1 MHPQTQVRA
10 PLRRNGWGS
19 DPHLTQMAPLTVVS
33 EGMAFRCGIGC
44 GWGQIRC
51 WRALLNAGKL
61 AMLRRMPQHA
71 ASPLTHAPIPS
82 EHLPQLPPTTS
93 TNTHQRWHGGGVG
106 DQPPP
111 PHGQSTCPTT
121 PHTSPTTHN
130 THASHACPHT
140 ATHTCTH
147 TPPPAG
153 HSDAARGRTQ
163 AEMAGGVDRLV

>member
-1 MHPQTQVRA
+1 MIPTGIYRCHSLCCLHAGAVFLWLLEHGGGRMRRWRA
-10 PLRRNGWGS
+10 P
-19 DPHLTQMAPLTVVS
+19 
-33 EGMAFRCGIGC
+33 
-44 GWGQIRC
+44 QIT
-51 WRALLNAGKL
+51 GKP

-71 ASPLTHAPIPS
+71 AAPLSHTRTPHSTHHS
-82 EHLPQLPPTTS
+82 CHTPPPPM
-93 TNTHQRWHGGGVG
+93 HARDCHGGGVG
-106 DQPPP
+106 GQPPP

-153 HSDAARGRTQ
+153 HSDAARAHGGGRRGRL
-163 AEMAGGVDRLV
+163 GGGDRLE